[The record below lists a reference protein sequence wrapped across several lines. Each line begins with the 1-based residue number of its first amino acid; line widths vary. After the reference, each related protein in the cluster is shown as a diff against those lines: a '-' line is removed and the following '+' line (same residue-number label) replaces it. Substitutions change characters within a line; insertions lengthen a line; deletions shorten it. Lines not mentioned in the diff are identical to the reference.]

1 MDRGI
6 RITEEQTDLTNFSYP
21 CTPLRQKGKCQ
32 RKGAYGRFYGPI
44 LCMILGFSKSTDRRS
59 LLSGLSYDPKLKHV
73 VIDLVSW

>member
-6 RITEEQTDLTNFSYP
+6 RITEEQTDLRNFSYP
-21 CTPLRQKGKCQ
+21 CTTTEGKMS
-32 RKGAYGRFYGPI
+32 RKRFYGPV

>member
-6 RITEEQTDLTNFSYP
+6 RIAEEQTDLRNFSIHAR
-21 CTPLRQKGKCQ
+21 RQKGKCQ
-32 RKGAYGRFYGPI
+32 GKGAYGRFYGPI